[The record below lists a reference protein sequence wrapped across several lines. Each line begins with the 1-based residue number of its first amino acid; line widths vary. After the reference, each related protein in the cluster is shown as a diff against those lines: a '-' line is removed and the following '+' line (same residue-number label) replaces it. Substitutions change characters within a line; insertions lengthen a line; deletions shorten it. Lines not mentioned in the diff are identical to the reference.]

1 VKRIVLFVPLLL
13 AAVLLP
19 TPAQAGVQAA
29 ATVTFV
35 NAVTYDFDNDFELTV
50 CVDDESV
57 ADNLS
62 TGASTEPLAVDAGE
76 HFVSYVQGT
85 DCADDGFVEDTISFD
100 AAANLTVMAWWGT
113 DDRGISVFENDIS
126 CIEAG
131 TSRVTLRNGSAAG
144 NVDLVLTP
152 EGGTADADVAGVA
165 EGEEGSAEVEAGD
178 YELVLVEQSGGGDIT
193 DFSPQSFADGT
204 SYVIYVYGGNDGAAG
219 ASFGPELVDP
229 CSTTT
234 TAPTTTTAAAAAAA
248 ATVRPTFT
256 G

>member
-50 CVDDESV
+50 CVDGESV
-57 ADNLS
+57 ADDLS
-62 TGASTEPLAVDAGE
+62 TGASTEPLAIDAGE

-85 DCADDGFVEDTISFD
+85 DCEDDGFVEDDITFD
-100 AAANLTVMAWWGT
+100 PAANLTVMAWWGLE
-113 DDRGISVFENDIS
+113 DRGISVFEDDIS
-126 CIEAG
+126 CVPSG
-131 TSRVTLRNGSAAG
+131 QSRLTLRNGSAADP
-144 NVDLVLTP
+144 VSLSL
-152 EGGTADADVAGVA
+152 AQDADPETVIEDVAT
-165 EGEEGSAEVEAGD
+165 GEEGTTEVAAGD
-178 YELVLVEQSGGGDIT
+178 YTANVFSGEFLIS
-193 DFSPQSFADGT
+193 DFDETFADGT
-204 SYVIYVYGGNDGAAG
+204 SYVIYVYGGNDGSPG

-234 TAPTTTTAAAAAAA
+234 TAAPTTTVATAAAAA
-248 ATVRPTFT
+248 VRPTFT

>member
-19 TPAQAGVQAA
+19 TPVQAGVQAA

-50 CVDDESV
+50 CVDGESV
-57 ADNLS
+57 ADDLS
-62 TGASTEPLAVDAGE
+62 TGASTEPLAIDAGE
-76 HFVSYVQGT
+76 HLVSYVQGT
-85 DCADDGFVEDTISFD
+85 DCTDDGFVEENISFD
-100 AAANLTVMAWWGT
+100 PAANLTVMAWWGSEGQ
-113 DDRGISVFENDIS
+113 GISVFEDDIS
-126 CIEAG
+126 CVPSG
-131 TSRVTLRNGSAAG
+131 QSRITLRNGSATTFVSLSLAQDG
-144 NVDLVLTP
+144 DP
-152 EGGTADADVAGVA
+152 ETVIEDVVT
-165 EGEEGSAEVEAGD
+165 GEEGATEVAAGD
-178 YELVLVEQSGGGDIT
+178 YDAVVFSGESTIT
-193 DFSPQSFADGT
+193 DLGGQTFADGT
-204 SYVIYVYGGNDGAAG
+204 SYVIYVYGGNDGSPG

-234 TAPTTTTAAAAAAA
+234 TAAPTTTAATAAA